1 MFSRIPDVDVELSS
15 LLFSDDDWDNI
26 RVSVSVSFDLIE
38 LQRSVDI
45 SVSAMELISPHDAE
59 LST

>member
-26 RVSVSVSFDLIE
+26 RVSVSVSLDLIE

>member
-1 MFSRIPDVDVELSS
+1 MFSRIPDVDVVLSS